1 MVEKLILKNKYIFLF
16 IFFIIIL
23 KLVILF
29 LFKYY
34 DYDFFGSSSD
44 ADYYH
49 EYAIAIG
56 LVAEDTLFWP
66 IILRYLNN
74 IELYD
79 RVYLSLFLSILAI
92 FFIPYLVGKIAVVN
106 NFEHKQKII
115 LFLFFITSIIPTIFY
130 FSLDIFRDIFMISI
144 FLVGLFIIKTMN
156 VSKNILKKTIYL
168 FFLLFI
174 AYLLFLFRP
183 YLGFSFLI
191 ALLIYKFYSFK
202 KYQLFL
208 SIILFF
214 LILQMAVIFGFV
226 DSIIKYRTGFETV
239 DGGSNLGI
247 NFDSATFFIPRFIQ
261 SFLYQMFG
269 LYFTSIASIIAFCI
283 ETIPFLIALVY
294 LVKNRKYSDKIV
306 DFLIIFFV
314 VYATI
319 WVIGNDN
326 LGTAVRLRVFNYLV
340 IYIACFV
347 VYQNKYILKRKV
359 I

>member
-49 EYAIAIG
+49 EYAIG
-56 LVAEDTLFWP
+56 LVAEGTYFWA

-115 LFLFFITSIIPTIFY
+115 LCLFFITSIIPTIFY

-226 DSIIKYRTGFETV
+226 DSIIKYRTIFENV
-239 DGGSNLGI
+239 NGESNFGI
-247 NFDSATFFIPRFIQ
+247 NFDTSILFIPKFLQ
-261 SFLYQMFG
+261 SFLYQIFG
-269 LYFTSIASIIAFCI
+269 LYFPNIFSVILFFV
-283 ETIPFLIALVY
+283 ETIPFLIAFIY
-294 LVKNRKYSDKIV
+294 LIKNRKYSDKIV

>member
-1 MVEKLILKNKYIFLF
+1 MIENISLKNKYIFLL

-29 LFKYY
+29 LFIYY

-49 EYAIAIG
+49 AFAIG
-56 LVAEDTLFWP
+56 LENNDLFFWA
-66 IILRYLNN
+66 IILRYLNHF
-74 IELYD
+74 ELYD
-79 RVYLSLFLSILAI
+79 RFYLSLCLSFLAT

-115 LFLFFITSIIPTIFY
+115 LYLFLITSIIPTIFY
-130 FSLDIFRDIFMISI
+130 FSFDIFRDVFMISI

-156 VSKNILKKTIYL
+156 VSKNILKKVIYL
-168 FFLLFI
+168 LFLLFV

-214 LILQMAVIFGFV
+214 LILQIAATSGIF
-226 DSIIKYRTGFETV
+226 DSIIKYRTGFENV
-239 DGGSNLGI
+239 NGGSNFGI
-247 NFDSATFFIPRFIQ
+247 NFDTSILFIPKFLQ
-261 SFLYQMFG
+261 SFLYQIFG
-269 LYFTSIASIIAFCI
+269 LYFPNIYSVILFFC
-283 ETIPFLIALVY
+283 ETIPFLIAFIY
-294 LVKNRKYSDKIV
+294 LIKNREYSDKIV
-306 DFLIIFFV
+306 DFLIIFFF

-326 LGTAVRLRVFNYLV
+326 LGTAVRLRIFNYLV
-340 IYIACFV
+340 IYIACFI

>member
-34 DYDFFGSSSD
+34 DYNFFGYSSD

-49 EYAIAIG
+49 SYAIG
-56 LVAEDTLFWP
+56 LENNDLFFWAT
-66 IILRYLNN
+66 ILRYLNHF
-74 IELYD
+74 ELYD
-79 RVYLSLFLSILAI
+79 RFYLSLCLSFLAT

-115 LFLFFITSIIPTIFY
+115 LCLFFITSIIPTIFY

-174 AYLLFLFRP
+174 VYLLFLFRP

-226 DSIIKYRTGFETV
+226 DSIIKYRMSFEYTN
-239 DGGSNLGI
+239 GGSNFGI
-247 NFDSATFFIPRFIQ
+247 NFDTTILFIPKFLQ
-261 SFLYQMFG
+261 SFLYQIFG
-269 LYFTSIASIIAFCI
+269 LYFPNIFSVILFFV
-283 ETIPFLIALVY
+283 ETIPFLIAFIY
-294 LVKNRKYSDKIV
+294 LIKNRKYSDKIV